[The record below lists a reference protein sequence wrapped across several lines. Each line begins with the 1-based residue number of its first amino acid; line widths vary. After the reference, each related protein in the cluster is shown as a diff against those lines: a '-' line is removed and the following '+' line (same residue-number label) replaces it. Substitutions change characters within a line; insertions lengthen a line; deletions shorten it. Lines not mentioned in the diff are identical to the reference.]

1 LICSDYLVLN
11 ACIKLKIGKDLTEI
25 CPTANWT
32 ETSVPKAEKTNMAA
46 QMHYLNQHRGMMN
59 KKKPF
64 RALFV
69 KYFHKRRKRDV
80 HKMIQLVS
88 ASGM

>member
-1 LICSDYLVLN
+1 MYKINHWKGFDRNLSN
-11 ACIKLKIGKDLTEI
+11 SKLDRNFRPQSRKNKYG
-25 CPTANWT
+25 
-32 ETSVPKAEKTNMAA
+32 SRGVA

-69 KYFHKRRKRDV
+69 KYFHKRRKRDL